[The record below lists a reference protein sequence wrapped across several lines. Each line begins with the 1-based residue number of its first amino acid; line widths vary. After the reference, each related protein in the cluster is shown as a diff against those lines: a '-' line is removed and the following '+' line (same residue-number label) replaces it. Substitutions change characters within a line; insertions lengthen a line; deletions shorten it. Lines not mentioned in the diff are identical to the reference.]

1 MSLIIFMR
9 HGQANNN
16 VKKLLVGRNLESHLT
31 DLGREQVKNTTT
43 QILSTIDIHKIYSSP
58 VVRTMETAEI
68 VSDIVNVPVEKDER
82 LFEIELGK
90 LVGMYYEDLISK
102 HGNLFVKFYCDN
114 DDENSL
120 LEFEV
125 ESFGDV
131 KKRVS
136 ALLQEIV
143 RKHRNENVLLV
154 SHLDPIKAA
163 ISLIMNIKPSSVYDI
178 YIPNAS
184 LNIFKSSNDMISLC
198 GLNMMDIRRFI
209 SDL

>member
-31 DLGREQVKNTTT
+31 DLGREQVKHAAK
-43 QILSTIDIHKIYSSP
+43 ILSTIDIHKIYSSP
-58 VVRTMETAEI
+58 VIRTVETAEI
-68 VSDIVNVPVEKDER
+68 VSNIVNVPFDTDER

-90 LVGMYYEDLISK
+90 LVGMYYDDLLNT
-102 HGNLFVKFYCDN
+102 HGDLFVKFYSDN
-114 DDENSL
+114 DDDNSL

-125 ESFGDV
+125 ESFGAV

-136 ALLQEIV
+136 ELLKEITT
-143 RKHRNENVLLV
+143 KHKNENVLLV

-163 ISLIMNIKPSSVYDI
+163 ISLIMNLKPSSVYSI
-178 YIPNAS
+178 QVPNAS
-184 LNIFKSSNDMISLC
+184 LSIFKNVDNIVSLC
-198 GLNMMDIRRFI
+198 GINIMDIRRF
-209 SDL
+209 LLEY

>member
-31 DLGREQVKNTTT
+31 DLGIEQVKNTSS
-43 QILSTIDIHKIYSSP
+43 QILSSIDIHKIYSSP
-58 VVRTMETAEI
+58 VIRTMETAEI
-68 VSDIVNVPVEKDER
+68 VSDIIKVSFEKDER

-90 LVGMYYEDLISK
+90 LVGMYYEDLINK
-102 HGNLFVKFYCDN
+102 HGNLFVKFYGDN

-125 ESFGDV
+125 ESFGAV
-131 KKRVS
+131 RKRIS
-136 ALLQEIV
+136 ELLQEIV
-143 RKHRNENVLLV
+143 KKHKNENVLLV

-163 ISLIMNIKPSSVYDI
+163 ISLIMNLKPSSVYNI

-184 LNIFKSSNDMISLC
+184 LNIFKNYDNVISLC
-198 GLNMMDIRRFI
+198 AINMMEIRRFL
-209 SDL
+209 SDY